1 MKHLLNSVMLF
12 LLLFIGQNAWGQTV
26 VGQGDL
32 TSTITWKLE
41 QTGTNSY
48 TLAVSGTGDMP
59 DFASATAMPWNDY
72 CRQITEVNISSG
84 ITKIGNYAFCKTAIT
99 STNIPS
105 VCTIIGKQ
113 AFVSCKE
120 LKEIYIPASVTSVG
134 SSAFAL
140 CNKVNLIHYDG
151 RCTSNTTISLSNLG
165 STATEGKIIEKEGT
179 GSSVIS
185 LRDGWEYYT
194 HGGQCKGGAWVAE
207 SGTGDT
213 NRKHCEK
220 YSSLEINR
228 NVSSFLSTEFMGFLD
243 DSNHMTGYKNIQTI
257 TVEDGNPSYVVGAE
271 GALYNKAKTKILL
284 YPAKSTATHV
294 DVPETVTDLGECSFF
309 GAKNLQSITFLGT
322 ITRMSNCVFAEA
334 SSLNYMEFATGTA
347 PKNYSKM
354 VFFNL
359 PSTGKVVAT
368 ADTDAWKTF
377 TSTIGSGWTFSSVRS
392 YISSDGTLYIEG
404 EGAYTTSSE
413 DASWYSQRSSIK
425 KIVVK
430 EGITNIGSYAFEN
443 CSNVTEVT
451 LNNSGT
457 IGTGAFRDCSALTRV
472 NIGGV
477 KEFKYR
483 IGDLQPFYG
492 CSKLS
497 TINTTDLKAF
507 CSIVNLEYL
516 TGSGMYRNNRF

>member
-1 MKHLLNSVMLF
+1 M
-12 LLLFIGQNAWGQTV
+12 

-32 TSTITWKLE
+32 TSTITWKLT
-41 QTGTNSY
+41 QTGTDSY
-48 TLAVSGTGDMP
+48 TLTVSGTGDMP
-59 DFASATAMPWNDY
+59 DFASSTAMPWNDY

-84 ITKIGNYAFCKTAIT
+84 ITKIGDHAFCKTAIT

-105 VCTIIGKQ
+105 VCTIIGRQ
-113 AFVSCKE
+113 AFASCKE
-120 LKEIYIPASVTSVG
+120 LKEIYIPASVTSIRTW
-134 SSAFAL
+134 AFAL

-151 RCTSNTTISLSNLG
+151 RCTSNTTISLSSLG
-165 STATEGKIIEKEGT
+165 NTTTGGKIIEKEGT
-179 GSSVIS
+179 GSSVFS
-185 LRDGWEYYT
+185 LCDGWEYYT

-213 NRKHCEK
+213 NRKLFFYAQKPGALVNYVENGNAASTYSPECHPWRVNCEK

-354 VFFNL
+354 VFFKAH
-359 PSTGKVVAT
+359 P
-368 ADTDAWKTF
+368 
-377 TSTIGSGWTFSSVRS
+377 
-392 YISSDGTLYIEG
+392 TL
-404 EGAYTTSSE
+404 
-413 DASWYSQRSSIK
+413 
-425 KIVVK
+425 
-430 EGITNIGSYAFEN
+430 
-443 CSNVTEVT
+443 
-451 LNNSGT
+451 
-457 IGTGAFRDCSALTRV
+457 RV
-472 NIGGV
+472 M
-477 KEFKYR
+477 R
-483 IGDLQPFYG
+483 Q
-492 CSKLS
+492 S
-497 TINTTDLKAF
+497 
-507 CSIVNLEYL
+507 
-516 TGSGMYRNNRF
+516 